1 MTDQI
6 QGTPGVL
13 HPSELN
19 LYFRNP
25 RVGNVDVIKSSLRAH
40 SQYKPILVNKGTYT
54 GRPNEVLA
62 GNHCVD
68 IETEA
73 LTKRG
78 WVSGPD
84 LTEDDT
90 ILSCDKDGQLR
101 WSRIKSI
108 FRNWDYSGL
117 MYRLENQAIDAF
129 VSPGHKFLLS
139 DGRLRPVEDLKTSDV
154 IITMGEALEGSEA
167 TYSDAFV
174 ELVGWAVTEG
184 SFRIGTER
192 THPYEKPATKW
203 VRISQLP
210 GDYADRIED
219 CLEAV
224 GAEYRVGRSGRQ
236 GRVLSFDVAK
246 DIANE
251 LHDIAPNR
259 VMTREF
265 MHALTSDQRRLL
277 IETMVDGDGW
287 RHGNTLHYCQKDP
300 EHMAA
305 LAYLAALSGLTTYER
320 LRTPPETDGDY
331 RNAQPCLVM
340 TIHGDGQMSRKR
352 AHFKK
357 HWRTE
362 DQYTGLIWCPETEYG
377 TFVCRR
383 GGKVYVTGNTTK
395 AIRDLAEEY
404 PEDERWQEVQVWE
417 IDVDDDRAARIVIAD
432 NRTAE
437 LGHTDSEALTEL
449 LSELDGLD
457 GTGYTDADLEDLLD
471 ETRDPNEFTGK
482 DDAPSRP
489 KSDPITKEG
498 DVWQLGPHRVY
509 CGDSTDPDAVVE
521 NLMHDGLADCVWTD
535 PPYGVNYVGG
545 TGMTIQNDGP
555 EGLEALLN
563 GAMITAVAASKGG
576 APVYVAH
583 SETKRMTFEGAML
596 NAGMLVRQNLVWVK
610 SSLVLGRLD
619 YQSRHEPILYGSTP
633 EDEAPEESEED
644 QVGYYEGHNPVLYGF
659 TPGGKG
665 KLGRGG
671 ERWYGDHKRTSV
683 FEYPKPSRSADHP
696 TMKPV
701 ELVQAMLDNSCPRK
715 GIVLDLFGGSGSTLI
730 AAHHHGSY
738 ARLVELDPK
747 YVDVICRRYEEHAG
761 VKPVRVSDGKE
772 VSFIR

>member
-1 MTDQI
+1 MSRVVHRKIRPTAREKILASAGGACVLAGPNCTGLATTIDHWLPRCLGGDNKQENLRPACENCNRDKADMLPDEWWSFVANGGQKTTLKATINYDGLKNLRLQEAPSMTEALAGMGRKANLSD
-6 QGTPGVL
+6 
-13 HPSELN
+13 LN
-19 LYFRNP
+19 LYHKNP
-25 RVGNVDVIKSSLRAH
+25 RIGNLDVIKSSLRAH
-40 SQYKPILVNKGTYT
+40 GQYKPILVNVGTYT
-54 GRPNEVLA
+54 GRPYEVLA

-383 GGKVYVTGNTTK
+383 GGKVYVTGNTLK
-395 AIRDLAEEY
+395 AIRDLAEEN
-404 PEDERWQEVQVWE
+404 PNDERWYSVDVWE
-417 IDVDDDRAARIVIAD
+417 VDFDDDKAARVVVAD
-432 NRTAE
+432 NRTSE
-437 LGHTDSEALTEL
+437 LGRTDDEVLLEL
-449 LSELDGLD
+449 LQELEDLE
-457 GTGYTDADLEDLLD
+457 GTGYEDDDLDDLIALMEEKEEDSGSSSDGPDLGEGLMPSNSDNDKADTYAERGTRMFILSFPYAQYSWVAEKLEQYA
-471 ETRDPNEFTGK
+471 
-482 DDAPSRP
+482 DDH
-489 KSDPITKEG
+489 D
-498 DVWQLGPHRVY
+498 D
-509 CGDSTDPDAVVE
+509 CGDTNAEIV
-521 NLMHDGLADCVWTD
+521 LHWLAEYSGEE
-535 PPYGVNYVGG
+535 PP
-545 TGMTIQNDGP
+545 QLSAAEAEEDDE
-555 EGLEALLN
+555 EGLDDDDDIQA
-563 GAMITAVAASKGG
+563 
-576 APVYVAH
+576 
-583 SETKRMTFEGAML
+583 
-596 NAGMLVRQNLVWVK
+596 
-610 SSLVLGRLD
+610 D
-619 YQSRHEPILYGSTP
+619 YDE
-633 EDEAPEESEED
+633 EDE
-644 QVGYYEGHNPVLYGF
+644 L
-659 TPGGKG
+659 
-665 KLGRGG
+665 
-671 ERWYGDHKRTSV
+671 
-683 FEYPKPSRSADHP
+683 
-696 TMKPV
+696 
-701 ELVQAMLDNSCPRK
+701 
-715 GIVLDLFGGSGSTLI
+715 
-730 AAHHHGSY
+730 
-738 ARLVELDPK
+738 
-747 YVDVICRRYEEHAG
+747 
-761 VKPVRVSDGKE
+761 
-772 VSFIR
+772 